1 MGKKVEIKRGRGRP
15 RKPQPFNTTLPV
27 MVSDEIV
34 ERLDEWAKE
43 IGVESR
49 SAAARTLIEEGL
61 DRAEKRGAAKRSL
74 AAEAD
79 AAPKRGRSK

>member
-15 RKPQPFNTTLPV
+15 RKEQPFNTVLPV
-27 MVSDEIV
+27 MVSDNIV

-49 SAAARTLIEEGL
+49 SAAARALIEEGL
-61 DRAEKRGAAKRSL
+61 DRVEKRAAGAKRSK
-74 AAEAD
+74 A
-79 AAPKRGRSK
+79 K